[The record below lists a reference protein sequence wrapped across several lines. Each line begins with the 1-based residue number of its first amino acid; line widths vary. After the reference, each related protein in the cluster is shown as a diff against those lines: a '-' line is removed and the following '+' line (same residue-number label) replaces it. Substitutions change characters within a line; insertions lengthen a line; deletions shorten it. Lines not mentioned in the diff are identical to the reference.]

1 MSNNVSIIRPA
12 VSFGIT
18 NKDSLERLKKISVP
32 IQLSVFKLE
41 IYEEFK
47 KKVIKIIKDNKIQV
61 NVVHLPVDL
70 LSQEPESTIEMM
82 EFLNNELLCEKF
94 VIHPNR
100 GVVQF
105 LHYFINKKRSC
116 YQLCIENFPWRRK
129 KELRSPLVIHDICK
143 TSDILKIA
151 FDTSHA
157 EEVWFDHKVFKYLVD
172 KISVIHLSNRVGK
185 KQHQPFN
192 KVNGDLQLVSF
203 VKQLKKIFN
212 WDGDIV
218 LEYMPEYSSYLYRN
232 LDYLERLIRVKQHET
247 TAEFYERICNDKLSK
262 NR

>member
-12 VSFGIT
+12 VSFGIRD
-18 NKDSLERLKKISVP
+18 KDSLERLKKVSVP
-32 IQLSVFKLE
+32 IQLSMFQLD
-41 IYEEFK
+41 IYKELK

-61 NVVHLPVDL
+61 NVVHLPINS
-70 LSQEPESTIEMM
+70 LSQEPESNIEMM
-82 EFLNNELLCEKF
+82 DLLNNELLCEKF

-100 GVVQF
+100 GIVQF
-105 LHYFINKKRSC
+105 LHYFINKKSN
-116 YQLCIENFPWRRK
+116 YQLCIENFPWRRR
-129 KELRSPLVIHDICK
+129 KELRSPLEIHDICK
-143 TSDILKIA
+143 TSDNLKIA

-192 KVNGDLQLVSF
+192 EVNGDLQLVSF
-203 VKQLKKIFN
+203 VKQLKRMFN
-212 WDGDIV
+212 WNGDIV

-232 LDYLERLIRVKQHET
+232 LDYLERLIRVKHHET
-247 TAEFYERICNDKLSK
+247 TAEFYERVCNNKLSENK
-262 NR
+262 

>member
-1 MSNNVSIIRPA
+1 M
-12 VSFGIT
+12 SFGIT
-18 NKDSLERLKKISVP
+18 NKESLERLKKVSLP

-41 IYEEFK
+41 IYKELK
-47 KKVIKIIKDNKIQV
+47 KKAIKIIKDNKIQV

-82 EFLNNELLCEKF
+82 DLLNNELFCEKF
-94 VIHPNR
+94 VVHPNR
-100 GVVQF
+100 GIVQF
-105 LHYFINKKRSC
+105 LHYFINKKSD
-116 YQLCIENFPWRRK
+116 YQLCIENFPWKRR

-143 TSDILKIA
+143 TSDNLKIA

-172 KISVIHLSNRVGK
+172 KISVIHLSNRTGK

-192 KVNGDLQLVSF
+192 VTNGDLQLESF

-212 WDGDIV
+212 WNGDIV

-232 LDYLERLIRVKQHET
+232 LDYLQRLIRVKHYET
-247 TAEFYERICNDKLSK
+247 ASTFYERICNDKLSK